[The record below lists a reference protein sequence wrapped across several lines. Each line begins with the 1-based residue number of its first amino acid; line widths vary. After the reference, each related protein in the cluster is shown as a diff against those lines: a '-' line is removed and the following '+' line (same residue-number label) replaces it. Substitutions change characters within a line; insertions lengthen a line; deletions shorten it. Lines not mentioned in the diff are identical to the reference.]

1 MKKRFISVRNAE
13 FQIIQSLKHNRAKR
27 HQLEEIF
34 VEGIESIKQAISAGI
49 EITRIVVY
57 DEAGLSDWGKALVRT
72 SKAQLIVMTFD
83 LYKEL
88 CDRSEPSELLITAK
102 VAPVRLEELTLPDQ
116 PVVLIFDRP
125 SDHGN
130 FGSLIRSANAFDVD
144 AVFVV
149 GHGIDWYE
157 PKVIRASLGAV
168 FHTAIVQIQS
178 MQALKD
184 WIAQEKAR
192 NNIRIVGA
200 DSTGNDSLVD
210 VALHRP
216 VALILGNEAKGM
228 SVALKEVCDQ
238 LVRIPISGVVNSLNV
253 ACAGSILLWD
263 IYRNDRRNYGSPSR
277 RRR

>member
-57 DEAGLSDWGKALVRT
+57 DEAGLSDWGKALIRT

-102 VAPVRLEELTLPDQ
+102 VAPVRLEELNLPDQ

-263 IYRNDRRNYGSPSR
+263 IYRNERRNYGSPSR

>member
-1 MKKRFISVRNAE
+1 
-13 FQIIQSLKHNRAKR
+13 
-27 HQLEEIF
+27 
-34 VEGIESIKQAISAGI
+34 
-49 EITRIVVY
+49 
-57 DEAGLSDWGKALVRT
+57 
-72 SKAQLIVMTFD
+72 MTFD

>member
-130 FGSLIRSANAFDVD
+130 FGSLDGDAPAAYRYTEARLAPLATELLDEIKQGTVDFRPTFD
-144 AVFVV
+144 
-149 GHGIDWYE
+149 G
-157 PKVIRASLGAV
+157 
-168 FHTAIVQIQS
+168 T
-178 MQALKD
+178 
-184 WIAQEKAR
+184 AQEP
-192 NNIRIVGA
+192 IVLPA
-200 DSTGNDSLVD
+200 
-210 VALHRP
+210 
-216 VALILGNEAKGM
+216 
-228 SVALKEVCDQ
+228 
-238 LVRIPISGVVNSLNV
+238 RIPHLLANG
-253 ACAGSILLWD
+253 CAGIAVGMATKIGRAHVLTPVTV
-263 IYRNDRRNYGSPSR
+263 PSR
-277 RRR
+277 MPSSA

>member
-13 FQIIQSLKHNRAKR
+13 FQIIQSLKLNRAKR

-88 CDRSEPSELLITAK
+88 CDRSEPSELLITAR
-102 VAPVRLEELTLPDQ
+102 VAPVRLEELNLPDQ

-168 FHTAIVQIQS
+168 FHTTIVQIQS

-184 WIAQEKAR
+184 WITQEKAR
-192 NNIRIVGA
+192 NSIRIVGA
-200 DSTGNDSLVD
+200 DSTGSDSLAD

-253 ACAGSILLWD
+253 ACAGSILLWN
-263 IYRNDRRNYGSPSR
+263 IYRNDRRNYGSPSHR
-277 RRR
+277 R